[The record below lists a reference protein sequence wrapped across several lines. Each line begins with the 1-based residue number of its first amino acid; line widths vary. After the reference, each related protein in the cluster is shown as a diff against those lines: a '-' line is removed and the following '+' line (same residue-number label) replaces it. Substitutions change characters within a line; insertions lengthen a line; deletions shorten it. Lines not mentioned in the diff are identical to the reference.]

1 MTLRDFFF
9 QNPRAAVA
17 FSGGVDSAVLLWAA
31 KTYGQQVRAY
41 CVRSPFQPV
50 FELEDAKQ
58 LADILNVTLTVLEA
72 DPLSAPEVAANG
84 PDRCYLCKYL
94 ILSTILRAARRDGLP
109 LVVDGSN
116 ASDDPTQRPGMRAVA
131 ELGVRSPLRE
141 CGLDKQ
147 AVRQL
152 AQKAGLPVWNK
163 PAYACLATR
172 VPTGTA
178 ITPEALSAVEGA
190 EKALAALGYRDF
202 RVRLFHGAARL
213 ELTERDFAR
222 AAGAREAV
230 KAALSPWFETVL
242 LDFTVRTGG

>member
-50 FELEDAKQ
+50 FELEDAKR
-58 LADILNVTLTVLEA
+58 LANSLNVTLTVLEA

-84 PDRCYLCKYL
+84 PDRCYLCKHL

-116 ASDDPTQRPGMRAVA
+116 ASDDPTQRPGMRAVS

-152 AQKAGLPVWNK
+152 AQKAGLSVWNK

-172 VPTGTA
+172 VPTGTP
-178 ITPEALSAVEGA
+178 ITREDLARVERAEAT
-190 EKALAALGYRDF
+190 LAGLGFSDF
-202 RVRLFHGAARL
+202 RVRLFHGGARIQL
-213 ELTERDFAR
+213 PPEQLAR
-222 AAGAREAV
+222 AVTLRDTIT
-230 KAALSPWFETVL
+230 AALSADFPAIL
-242 LDFTVRTGG
+242 LDLIPRS